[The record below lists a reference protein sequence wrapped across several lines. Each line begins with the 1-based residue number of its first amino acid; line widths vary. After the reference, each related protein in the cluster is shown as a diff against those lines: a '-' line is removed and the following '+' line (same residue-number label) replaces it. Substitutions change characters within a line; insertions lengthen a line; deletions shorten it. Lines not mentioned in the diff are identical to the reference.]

1 MTVSAA
7 TVSKAVVSCALG
19 LTLVSQ
25 TVNGQELSRYRTF
38 ELKSSVAAVLT
49 ATGATASQV
58 KTVHQRP
65 ALMQDLEWRP
75 SRWTPGVTAASTDP
89 VDQVLFAFY
98 DDQLFRIVV
107 DYSHE
112 RTTGLTDADLID
124 AVSTMYGMPLVAS
137 TKAGARVPPTPD
149 AESGIVI
156 AKWGDADHG
165 VALYRTTSYGAAW
178 RLIVTDRALE
188 VVARRAKTQATKLEA
203 IEAPQKEIDRQ
214 MQERERERVAADKAR
229 VVNKPAFKP

>member
-1 MTVSAA
+1 MTVSTA
-7 TVSKAVVSCALG
+7 TVSKVVVSCALG
-19 LTLVSQ
+19 LALVSQ
-25 TVNGQELSRYRTF
+25 TVNGQELTRYRTF

-89 VDQVLFAFY
+89 VDQILFAFY

-112 RTTGLTDADLID
+112 RTTGLTDADLIE

-137 TKAGARVPPTPD
+137 TKARARVAPTPD
-149 AESGIVI
+149 AESGMVI
-156 AKWGDADHG
+156 AKWGDADHS
-165 VALYRTTSYGAAW
+165 VALSRTTSYGAAW
-178 RLIVTDRALE
+178 RLIVTDTALE
-188 VVARRAKTQATKLEA
+188 MVARRAETQATKLEA
-203 IEAPQKEIDRQ
+203 IEAPQKEVDRQ
-214 MQERERERVAADKAR
+214 MQERERERTAADKAR